1 MALVTFFTAAQFA
14 TPPKLIAVASG
25 LTTGVRSLGGSIGLP
40 IFNALFASGLAKK
53 LVPKVT
59 AAVIPLGLPE
69 ISIAL
74 LIDGLSAGNMTLVES
89 LRGVT
94 PDIIEA
100 AGLAVNEAYSVGFRN
115 IFISGAAFMV
125 VGIIRTCQVSMPK
138 DPVTAFLRNPSSEFN
153 AKIYTAIDIL
163 PENNDVENELKAATS
178 QRVENNEG

>member
-25 LTTGVRSLGGSIGLP
+25 LNTGVRSLGGSIGLA
-40 IFNALFASGLAKK
+40 IFNALFASGLDKN

-69 ISIAL
+69 NSIAQ
-74 LIDGLSAGNMTLVES
+74 LIGGLSAGNMTLVES

-100 AGLAVNEAYSVGFRN
+100 AGLAVNEAYSVRFRN
-115 IFISGAAFMV
+115 LFISGAAFMV
-125 VGIIRTCQVSMPK
+125 VGIIRTSQVSMPK
-138 DPVTAFLRNPSSEFN
+138 DPDSDFQRSS
-153 AKIYTAIDIL
+153 YCIL
-163 PENNDVENELKAATS
+163 A
-178 QRVENNEG
+178 